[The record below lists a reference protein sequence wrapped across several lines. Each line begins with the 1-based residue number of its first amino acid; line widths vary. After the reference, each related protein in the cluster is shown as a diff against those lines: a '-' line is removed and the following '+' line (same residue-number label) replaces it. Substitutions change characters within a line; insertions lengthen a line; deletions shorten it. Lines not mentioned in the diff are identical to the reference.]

1 MSIIIIIIIAGM
13 LKKFRQSKLV
23 DDVFYGLRP
32 ASTALIT
39 SAGLSVA
46 LSIFILVGGTETHT
60 FSVNWMSLIL
70 AALVF
75 IGMRVPK
82 LKKLHPIVFI
92 GVSALIGI
100 LFRM

>member
-1 MSIIIIIIIAGM
+1 M

-46 LSIFILVGGTETHT
+46 LSIFILVGGAEEHT
-60 FSVNWMSLIL
+60 FGINWMSLIL
-70 AALVF
+70 AVLVF
-75 IGMRVPK
+75 VGMRVPK

-100 LFRM
+100 LFQM